1 MSLLGNLFGNLFGDS
16 ASEFEARGDEYAGV
30 SNWRRACDEYEQ
42 ALDKSSRDSPSHRRL
57 GAKLDQARSRSFETA
72 MEEIHS
78 SIDMREFTYA
88 KEQLNMAR
96 RLAETSTQAK
106 QIEEC
111 EARLHGAG
119 RHVARQPAAA
129 RVLPAGE
136 VARPT
141 IAASNAPVA
150 HDRPNRSVPAAAHLT
165 APITLDKS
173 TNRDQMFQ
181 RLMQHLPA
189 ADIKARMALGEP
201 YREAALF
208 IAAGQAEKAVEPL
221 QQLFLDNRTTAF
233 LLYDLAEVLCDVGR
247 LHDAKE
253 LLAYRMEQSPEDWQ
267 AAYAMARILWSE
279 GAGHQAIQIVEAA
292 VHRYPR
298 SGHLMAQ
305 WGVFLQKLGSRDL
318 ALEKYY
324 LALQMD
330 AFDDPGI
337 YHTIAN
343 LHLEM
348 GQKEKAAHGYRKA
361 LELDAERV
369 GTMLDYAEFLLERE
383 RDARASLAVL
393 DTAFRA
399 MRTGSGNRL
408 YHVYASYLS
417 SRAHMLL
424 GEREMALLS
433 ITRSLED
440 NVQPWLTERLET
452 QRQAVLAV

>member
-42 ALDKSSRDSPSHRRL
+42 ALEKSSRESPSHRRL
-57 GAKLDQARSRSFETA
+57 GAKLDQARSRSFTSM

-78 SIDMREFTYA
+78 SIDVREFTYA
-88 KEQLNMAR
+88 REQLGMAR
-96 RLAETSTQAK
+96 RFAETSSQVK
-106 QIEEC
+106 QVEEC
-111 EARLHGAG
+111 EERLNGAG
-119 RHVARQPAAA
+119 RHISRQPAAA
-129 RVLPAGE
+129 RVVQQQDLPS
-136 VARPT
+136 PT
-141 IAASNAPVA
+141 EAADTTSQEN
-150 HDRPNRSVPAAAHLT
+150 PNRSVPAAARLA
-165 APITLDKS
+165 APITLDAE
-173 TNRDQMFQ
+173 TNRDQMFHK
-181 RLMQHLPA
+181 LLQHLPA
-189 ADIKARMALGEP
+189 QDIKARMALGER
-201 YREAALF
+201 YREAALH
-208 IAAGQAEKAVEPL
+208 IAAGQSEKAVEPL
-221 QQLFLDNRTTAF
+221 QDLFMEHRDNAF
-233 LLYDLAEVLCDVGR
+233 LLYDFVEVLCDVGR

-253 LLAYRMEQSPEDWQ
+253 LLAFRMEQAPDDWQ
-267 AAYAMARILWSE
+267 APYAMARILWSE
-279 GAGHQAIQIVEAA
+279 GAGHQALQIVEAA
-292 VHRYPR
+292 VLRYPR

-305 WGVFLQKLGSRDL
+305 WGVFLQKLGSRDM

-324 LALQMD
+324 LALQLD

-343 LHLEM
+343 LHLEL
-348 GQKEKAAHGYRKA
+348 GEKDKAAHGYRKA

-383 RDARASLAVL
+383 RDARACLAVL

-399 MRTGSGNRL
+399 MRKGGGNRL

-433 ITRSLED
+433 ITRSMED
-440 NVQPWLTERLET
+440 NVQPWLIEKLEH

>member
-136 VARPT
+136 AARPT

-165 APITLDKS
+165 APITLDK
-173 TNRDQMFQ
+173 
-181 RLMQHLPA
+181 P
-189 ADIKARMALGEP
+189 
-201 YREAALF
+201 
-208 IAAGQAEKAVEPL
+208 
-221 QQLFLDNRTTAF
+221 
-233 LLYDLAEVLCDVGR
+233 
-247 LHDAKE
+247 
-253 LLAYRMEQSPEDWQ
+253 
-267 AAYAMARILWSE
+267 
-279 GAGHQAIQIVEAA
+279 
-292 VHRYPR
+292 
-298 SGHLMAQ
+298 
-305 WGVFLQKLGSRDL
+305 
-318 ALEKYY
+318 
-324 LALQMD
+324 
-330 AFDDPGI
+330 
-337 YHTIAN
+337 N
-343 LHLEM
+343 LHPV
-348 GQKEKAAHGYRKA
+348 QSAPSR
-361 LELDAERV
+361 
-369 GTMLDYAEFLLERE
+369 
-383 RDARASLAVL
+383 RAIHQYGPGW
-393 DTAFRA
+393 R
-399 MRTGSGNRL
+399 
-408 YHVYASYLS
+408 
-417 SRAHMLL
+417 
-424 GEREMALLS
+424 
-433 ITRSLED
+433 
-440 NVQPWLTERLET
+440 
-452 QRQAVLAV
+452 